1 MSLTDQRRLLLFCLV
16 SLSITVTKVFNFKFW
31 NYVDLVIIVNFYKGE
46 PEAPIV
52 YEYDDDGNT
61 LEGFVVEGDMVTP
74 DDEDDGRFGS
84 APITDRDR
92 SGKLLLCPNES
103 SIYL

>member
-1 MSLTDQRRLLLFCLV
+1 MSLTDQLRLTLLLICLI
-16 SLSITVTKVFNFKFW
+16 SLSN
-31 NYVDLVIIVNFYKGE
+31 
-46 PEAPIV
+46 A
-52 YEYDDDGNT
+52 YEYDDDDNT